1 MSNVRWVNVVSL
13 SSSLSCAVLSCP
25 PQAHPLRCDA
35 ALRASVAV
43 PKGDDEGWDGMGRA
57 MAMEDNSDSDS
68 DDNNNGDGC

>member
-1 MSNVRWVNVVSL
+1 MWSL
-13 SSSLSCAVLSCP
+13 SRRRCPVLCCP
-25 PQAHPLRCDA
+25 ALPKRIRCDA

-57 MAMEDNSDSDS
+57 MAMAMEDNSDSDS